1 MIRFIDDLKGI
12 RGKSLYEE
20 VKFCRKEIK
29 ALKKEDNLSK
39 NRTKIKELY
48 EKIDEL
54 QFIPEY
60 LCVIVDK
67 NKDYLRA
74 CKGFYVNGVKYGRL
88 VGTPGGIKNSTVVFA
103 AECTKDGMPIREP
116 LVKRIDNGRN
126 TKKELVPAKFE
137 AYRSLTCSASLPVSN
152 PSGVI
157 VVNDCITHF
166 KSDYISLNDERDG
179 EPAMEF
185 VRDGD
190 VKLDNSDGYGI
201 LLPSLAAKW
210 STELNESST
219 VSGFCIR
226 NSFCKGMLFAFD
238 YIDFAETVAKK
249 YTVIDA
255 WGNMQDIRNAEVIL
269 TTSML
274 KLWDSYSSVDDYLKN
289 CKQNGYSFSATKT
302 CETERTNSRELNYQF
317 LQSYELSDDEIMKLI
332 EPTVTDFCGVLGGDI
347 DKTILFLK
355 GINQNANS
363 VASSDNDC
371 AKALMIDQVTINDPY
386 IRSRVNHS
394 IQKKISN
401 AKLGRVRV
409 SGDYSV
415 ISGDPYA
422 LCQSIF
428 GLDVTGLLRDGCV
441 WSGYWNSRGVSD
453 VVCFRAPMSCHNN
466 IRKMTVYHDS
476 LTDYWYRFMKDAII
490 VNAWDTLA
498 QAENGFDEDGD
509 LLFTTNNEI
518 LLKNTRNL
526 PAIFC
531 IQRKAAKKI
540 PNEDDL
546 IQSNI
551 DSFGN
556 DIGSITNKVTAMFEV
571 ASRFDRDSPER
582 KVLQYRI
589 MCGQL
594 FQQNAIDK
602 TKGIVAKD
610 MPEYWYALS
619 KAKDEDKN
627 KPGYIKNALIVASKN
642 PYFMNYRY
650 SGQKKQYEDYLR
662 IEDLRARRLF
672 DVSFDS
678 LVSKDTLTESEKEFL
693 KYHYENMPVGIGN
706 CTMNRLCSLVERK
719 ISGQKSIWSEK
730 CSYFDYSIYK
740 SDCEYSK
747 TQFRQIQDMYN
758 DFHCKW
764 RKYVGESK
772 KYHYESSDI
781 IVHKKEMIS
790 NLKTD
795 FACNFEEQTL
805 CNVLLDITYGNKK
818 ENQFV
823 WDICGNTIIKNLLSK
838 NNGTIKYLS
847 LDSSGE
853 TEFEGNSFAVKTI
866 GGE

>member
-103 AECTKDGMPIREP
+103 AECTKDGIPIREP

-190 VKLDNSDGYGI
+190 VELDNSDGYGI

-210 STELNESST
+210 STELNESSM

-371 AKALMIDQVTINDPY
+371 AKALMIDQSTINDPY

-428 GLDVTGLLRDGCV
+428 GLDVTGLLKDGCV
-441 WSGYWNSRGVSD
+441 WSGYWNAKGVSD

-466 IRKMTVYHDS
+466 IRKMAVYHDS
-476 LTDYWYRFMKDAII
+476 MTDYWYRFMKDAIV

-571 ASRFDRDSPER
+571 ASRFDRDSPEY

-610 MPEYWYALS
+610 MPEHWYTPS

-650 SGQKKQYEDYLR
+650 SGQKKQYE
-662 IEDLRARRLF
+662 
-672 DVSFDS
+672 
-678 LVSKDTLTESEKEFL
+678 
-693 KYHYENMPVGIGN
+693 
-706 CTMNRLCSLVERK
+706 
-719 ISGQKSIWSEK
+719 
-730 CSYFDYSIYK
+730 
-740 SDCEYSK
+740 
-747 TQFRQIQDMYN
+747 
-758 DFHCKW
+758 
-764 RKYVGESK
+764 
-772 KYHYESSDI
+772 
-781 IVHKKEMIS
+781 
-790 NLKTD
+790 
-795 FACNFEEQTL
+795 
-805 CNVLLDITYGNKK
+805 
-818 ENQFV
+818 
-823 WDICGNTIIKNLLSK
+823 
-838 NNGTIKYLS
+838 
-847 LDSSGE
+847 
-853 TEFEGNSFAVKTI
+853 
-866 GGE
+866 